1 MRREQITVILLRSTK
16 VLRACPLLVLE
27 TPGRDVLV
35 RGNFLGI
42 LFLTVHQAG
51 LRRPARLP
59 TLAGTGPQPMTTTKQ
74 TRGAKPE
81 ERELARK
88 RSEQDRLEAELAECE
103 LRLANIRGELGAL
116 ERRYLKLVGLPYAE
130 LDELRAQVAEL
141 MAAEDP
147 ENERLQRA
155 AREARLR
162 ADESRSAAS
171 VKESE
176 ETKHFS
182 PTPELKRA
190 YREVAKRI
198 HPDLTTNE
206 ADRARRQELMA
217 EANEAYQQG
226 DEARLAK
233 ILDTYESSPETVEG
247 EGAGAELI
255 RVIRK
260 LSLMK
265 TRLGEIETEAQR
277 FFNSDLYL
285 LKVQMEEAQEQGR
298 DLLAEMAERV
308 RKRIADCKERLEVFA
323 PGRVH

>member
-1 MRREQITVILLRSTK
+1 MYARGTSVVVLKSHRPFLR
-16 VLRACPLLVLE
+16 VLE
-27 TPGRDVLV
+27 TLDRDLLV
-35 RGNFLGI
+35 CGKFLGI
-42 LFLTVHQAG
+42 LFLTAHQTG
-51 LRRPARLP
+51 LRRLARVSV
-59 TLAGTGPQPMTTTKQ
+59 LARTVRQPMATTKQ
-74 TRGAKPE
+74 TRRVKPE

-88 RSEQDRLEAELAECE
+88 RGEQERLEAELAECE
-103 LRLANIRGELGAL
+103 LRLASIRGELGAL

-130 LDELRAQVAEL
+130 LDELRAQVAERR
-141 MAAEDP
+141 AAEDP

-155 AREARLR
+155 ALEGRLR

-176 ETKHFS
+176 EIKHFS
-182 PTPELKRA
+182 PTPELKHA
-190 YREVAKRI
+190 YRELAKRI
-198 HPDLTTNE
+198 HPDLTAND

-217 EANEAYQQG
+217 EANEAYQRG
-226 DEARLAK
+226 DEERLAK

-247 EGAGAELI
+247 EGPGAELI

-265 TRLGEIETEAQR
+265 NRLGEIETETQK

-285 LKVQMEEAQEQGR
+285 LKVQMEEAHEQGR
-298 DLLAEMAERV
+298 DLLAEMADKV

-323 PGRVH
+323 SGRVH

>member
-1 MRREQITVILLRSTK
+1 
-16 VLRACPLLVLE
+16 
-27 TPGRDVLV
+27 
-35 RGNFLGI
+35 
-42 LFLTVHQAG
+42 
-51 LRRPARLP
+51 
-59 TLAGTGPQPMTTTKQ
+59 MTTTKQ
-74 TRGAKPE
+74 TRGVKPE

-88 RSEQDRLEAELAECE
+88 RREQERFEAELAECE
-103 LRLANIRGELGAL
+103 LRLASLRGELGAL
-116 ERRYLKLVGLPYAE
+116 ERRYLKFVGLPYAE
-130 LDELRAQVAEL
+130 LDELRAQLAER

-147 ENERLQRA
+147 GNERLQRA

-162 ADESRSAAS
+162 ADASRTAAS

-176 ETKHFS
+176 ETKNFS

-206 ADRARRQELMA
+206 MDRARRQELMA

-226 DEARLAK
+226 DESRLAK

-247 EGAGAELI
+247 EGLGAELV

-265 TRLGEIETEAQR
+265 NRLGEIETEIQK
-277 FFNSDLYL
+277 FLNSDLYL
-285 LKVQMEEAQEQGR
+285 LKVQVEDAHEQGR
-298 DLLAEMAERV
+298 DLLAEMADKV
-308 RKRIADCKERLEVFA
+308 RKRIADCKERLEVLA

>member
-1 MRREQITVILLRSTK
+1 M
-16 VLRACPLLVLE
+16 
-27 TPGRDVLV
+27 
-35 RGNFLGI
+35 
-42 LFLTVHQAG
+42 
-51 LRRPARLP
+51 
-59 TLAGTGPQPMTTTKQ
+59 LAGTGRQPMTTTKQ
-74 TRGAKPE
+74 TRGVKPE

-88 RSEQDRLEAELAECE
+88 RREQERLEAELAECE
-103 LRLANIRGELGAL
+103 LRLASIRGELGAL

-130 LDELRAQVAEL
+130 LDELRAQVAER

-162 ADESRSAAS
+162 ADESRNAAS

-198 HPDLTTNE
+198 HPDLTANE

-217 EANEAYQQG
+217 EANEAYQRG

-247 EGAGAELI
+247 EGPGAELI

-265 TRLGEIETEAQR
+265 NRLGEIETEAQK

-285 LKVQMEEAQEQGR
+285 LKVQMEEAHEQGR
-298 DLLAEMAERV
+298 DLLAEMAEKV
-308 RKRIADCKERLEVFA
+308 RKRIADCKERLEVFS

>member
-1 MRREQITVILLRSTK
+1 
-16 VLRACPLLVLE
+16 
-27 TPGRDVLV
+27 
-35 RGNFLGI
+35 
-42 LFLTVHQAG
+42 
-51 LRRPARLP
+51 
-59 TLAGTGPQPMTTTKQ
+59 MTTTKQ
-74 TRGAKPE
+74 TRGVRPE

-88 RSEQDRLEAELAECE
+88 RREQERLEAELAECE
-103 LRLANIRGELGAL
+103 LRLASVRGELGAL

-130 LDELRAQVAEL
+130 LDELRAQVAER

-147 ENERLQRA
+147 GNERLERA

-162 ADESRSAAS
+162 ADESHKAAS

-198 HPDLTTNE
+198 HPDLTANE
-206 ADRARRQELMA
+206 ADRARRQALMV
-217 EANEAYQQG
+217 EANEAYQRG
-226 DEARLAK
+226 DEARLEK

-265 TRLGEIETEAQR
+265 NRLGEIETEVQV
-277 FFNSDLYL
+277 FLNSDLYL
-285 LKVQMEEAQEQGR
+285 LKIQMEEAQEQGR
-298 DLLAEMAERV
+298 DLLADMAEKV
-308 RKRIADCKERLEVFA
+308 RKRIADCKERLEVFT

>member
-1 MRREQITVILLRSTK
+1 MATI
-16 VLRACPLLVLE
+16 
-27 TPGRDVLV
+27 
-35 RGNFLGI
+35 
-42 LFLTVHQAG
+42 
-51 LRRPARLP
+51 
-59 TLAGTGPQPMTTTKQ
+59 KQ
-74 TRGAKPE
+74 TRGVKPE

-88 RSEQDRLEAELAECE
+88 RAEQERMEAELAECE
-103 LRLANIRGELGAL
+103 LRLASIRGELGAL

-130 LDELRAQVAEL
+130 LDELRAQVAER

-162 ADESRSAAS
+162 ADESRNAAS

-190 YREVAKRI
+190 YREVAKHI
-198 HPDLTTNE
+198 HPDLTTND

-247 EGAGAELI
+247 EGPGAELI

-265 TRLGEIETEAQR
+265 NRLGEIEIEAQK

-285 LKVQMEEAQEQGR
+285 LKVQMEEAHEQGR
-298 DLLAEMAERV
+298 DLLAEMAEKV